1 MGEFINIAESLADS
15 IQIVLQGERVPDGGR
30 GIEADDLEIMIDGAR
45 QLKDQDFNLYPSLFK
60 GGCFDLAVF
69 ISLIS
74 PSYVNKRKG
83 HLNLRQLMEKLVQH
97 SFSCSPTTTKYLV
110 ITDNWDPKAVHEWG
124 SIQEQIINQGKTM
137 EIYLLSI
144 TQRSR
149 NVYSMSF

>member
-15 IQIVLQGERVPDGGR
+15 IQMVLYSEQFPDGSR
-30 GIEADDLEIMIDGAR
+30 GIDADDLEIMIDAAG
-45 QLKDQDFNLYPSLFK
+45 QLKNQNFNLYPSLFK
-60 GGCFDLAVF
+60 GRCYDLAVF

-74 PSYVNKRKG
+74 PSYIYKRKG
-83 HLNLRQLMEKLVQH
+83 HLNFRQLMEKLVQH
-97 SFSCSPTTTKYLV
+97 SFSCYPTTTKYLV

-124 SIQEQIINQGKTM
+124 SIQEQIKNQGKMM
-137 EIYLLSI
+137 EIYLMSI